1 MTQAVG
7 VILAG
12 GQARRMGGGDKGRL
26 LLEKKSLFQHVI
38 NRLAPQ
44 VDRIVL
50 NANGNPDRF
59 KDLALPVITDNFGD
73 HAGPLAGVL
82 AGLDWAHQQG
92 ADHIVTVAADTP
104 FFPKGLVDALFH
116 ASQGQEHKLV
126 LAASQHGQD
135 KPQRHPTFG
144 LWPVAL
150 AEDLRKELREGLRK
164 VVRWSDQHEGRI
176 ALFSAMPF
184 DPFFNINTP
193 QDLQNAADFMQYS

>member
-92 ADHIVTVAADTP
+92 ADHIVTGLPIRRFFQKGWLTP
-104 FFPKGLVDALFH
+104 CFMPARGKSISWF
-116 ASQGQEHKLV
+116 
-126 LAASQHGQD
+126 
-135 KPQRHPTFG
+135 
-144 LWPVAL
+144 WPPRNMAKTNL
-150 AEDLRKELREGLRK
+150 
-164 VVRWSDQHEGRI
+164 
-176 ALFSAMPF
+176 SAIPLLGYG
-184 DPFFNINTP
+184 P
-193 QDLQNAADFMQYS
+193 

>member
-116 ASQGQEHKLV
+116 ASQGQKHKLV
-126 LAASQHGQD
+126 
-135 KPQRHPTFG
+135 
-144 LWPVAL
+144 WPPRNMAKTNL
-150 AEDLRKELREGLRK
+150 
-164 VVRWSDQHEGRI
+164 
-176 ALFSAMPF
+176 SAIPLLGYG
-184 DPFFNINTP
+184 P
-193 QDLQNAADFMQYS
+193 

>member
-59 KDLALPVITDNFGD
+59 KDLSLPVIADNFGD
-73 HAGPLAGVL
+73 HAG
-82 AGLDWAHQQG
+82 
-92 ADHIVTVAADTP
+92 
-104 FFPKGLVDALFH
+104 
-116 ASQGQEHKLV
+116 
-126 LAASQHGQD
+126 
-135 KPQRHPTFG
+135 
-144 LWPVAL
+144 LWPEFWPGWIGPNSMACIIS
-150 AEDLRKELREGLRK
+150 LRWLPTRHFFQRGWLKPCFMPAKGKSISWFWPPRNMAKANPSAIPLL
-164 VVRWSDQHEGRI
+164 DYGR
-176 ALFSAMPF
+176 
-184 DPFFNINTP
+184 
-193 QDLQNAADFMQYS
+193 

>member
-50 NANGNPDRF
+50 NANGNSDRF
-59 KDLALPVITDNFGD
+59 KDLSLPVIADNFGD

-82 AGLDWAHQQG
+82 AGLDWAQQHG
-92 ADHIVTVAADTP
+92 AHHICYGGCRHAI
-104 FFPKGLVDALFH
+104 FPKGI
-116 ASQGQEHKLV
+116 G
-126 LAASQHGQD
+126 
-135 KPQRHPTFG
+135 
-144 LWPVAL
+144 
-150 AEDLRKELREGLRK
+150 
-164 VVRWSDQHEGRI
+164 
-176 ALFSAMPF
+176 
-184 DPFFNINTP
+184 
-193 QDLQNAADFMQYS
+193 